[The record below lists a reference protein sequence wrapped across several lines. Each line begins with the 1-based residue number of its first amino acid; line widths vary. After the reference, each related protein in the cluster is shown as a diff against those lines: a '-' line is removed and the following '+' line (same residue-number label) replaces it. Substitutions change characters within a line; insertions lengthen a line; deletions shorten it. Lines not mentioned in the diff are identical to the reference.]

1 MFWCT
6 SLEVTLPSLAQWS
19 LVRVVALE
27 TGHWREQW
35 WGRSRLHGKVDWIVE
50 AGRSVRLDL
59 AVMLGKFGIF
69 CLKNFRSHQISVD
82 INWEY
87 FQQKTFY
94 SERTERSKILI
105 WNMLIFFFFNLA
117 FSTNVL
123 FFPWN
128 FFFLGVW
135 INPANTLYFV
145 LCGSMYI
152 WVEVSRAKFEFIQ
165 DGVSIEWNGVVVRW
179 NGSNSIL

>member
-69 CLKNFRSHQISVD
+69 CLKNFRSHQTSVNV
-82 INWEY
+82 NWEY

-128 FFFLGVW
+128 FFFFGGFEL
-135 INPANTLYFV
+135 ILQILCILYFV
-145 LCGSMYI
+145 DLCIFGLRFQEQNLNLFKM
-152 WVEVSRAKFEFIQ
+152 EFR
-165 DGVSIEWNGVVVRW
+165 SSEME
-179 NGSNSIL
+179 